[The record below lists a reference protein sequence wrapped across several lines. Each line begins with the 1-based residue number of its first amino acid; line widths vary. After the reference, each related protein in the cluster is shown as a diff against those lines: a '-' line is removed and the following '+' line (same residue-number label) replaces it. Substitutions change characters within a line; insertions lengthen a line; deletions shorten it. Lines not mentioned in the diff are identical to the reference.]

1 MEDLHRIVTRQNV
14 LIGRFGIPKEEVPQV
29 QQAQPIKKDNGSS
42 DAAAD
47 PRTVLLSHL
56 GNGSGGSHPSTDQGS
71 WPQVCIC
78 VFTKS
83 SVLIPCPVGVTY
95 ACLFSASYL
104 V

>member
-14 LIGRFGIPKEEVPQV
+14 LIRRFDIPKEEVPQV

-56 GNGSGGSHPSTDQGS
+56 GNGSGGSQPSTDQGS
-71 WPQVCIC
+71 WPQVCIR
-78 VFTKS
+78 VFAKG
-83 SVLIPCPVGVTY
+83 SVLMSRIAAVSV
-95 ACLFSASYL
+95 ACLFSASFL